1 MLVIY
6 TPKPISARRTLP
18 SKTRARR
25 PRGGEQP
32 SPRLPQRAASR
43 RLIARQLFG
52 WVGWCFISVL
62 RAASWWGSFGG
73 WGCIFFIFG
82 GVGCWGFFFTFTL
95 KRARLRWEP
104 PRPAAGRSVGRSVGL
119 EPPCSERGPFGSKQ
133 VNRAR
138 AASPAAR
145 APLRLRVLPLRGSLR
160 HLRGCPLGPRRAP
173 APRLR
178 ASLSGAAECHRAF
191 PLSPAAGT

>member
-1 MLVIY
+1 MVFY
-6 TPKPISARRTLP
+6 F
-18 SKTRARR
+18 
-25 PRGGEQP
+25 
-32 SPRLPQRAASR
+32 RAACCF
-43 RLIARQLFG
+43 L
-52 WVGWCFISVL
+52 VGFI
-62 RAASWWGSFGG
+62 WGVGVYFFYF
-73 WGCIFFIFG
+73 WGG
-82 GVGCWGFFFTFTL
+82 GVLGFFFYVYFE
-95 KRARLRWEP
+95 KGEAQVGAPP
-104 PRPAAGRSVGRSVGL
+104 PRRRSVGRSVGL

-160 HLRGCPLGPRRAP
+160 HLRGCLLGPRRAP